1 MHVKEGEGNNWMHSS
16 KFTMSHVLIRL
27 RCIISQVKSY
37 LISLPDMGSLFF
49 QGCAAGTAAALKKKR
64 DRLSSDPWA
73 KQELWFLLGF
83 GSWKQL
89 LRSWEGWGAATLQSK
104 MRHLLLVQVMWTG
117 AGAGRR
123 AGARLLGM
131 DMDWTPT
138 RARACCQEQL
148 QPQAQHPLERQDE
161 PLLSHP
167 QPHSACSSMAPA
179 AALPSCRSWSEP
191 RCLLCHPKCWY
202 GVA

>member
-64 DRLSSDPWA
+64 DRLSSEPWA

-104 MRHLLLVQVMWTG
+104 MRHLLLVQVGLGNVNRSW
-117 AGAGRR
+117 GR
-123 AGARLLGM
+123 
-131 DMDWTPT
+131 
-138 RARACCQEQL
+138 QEGWG
-148 QPQAQHPLERQDE
+148 QAPWHGYGLDSHRGQS
-161 PLLSHP
+161 LLSG
-167 QPHSACSSMAPA
+167 AAPA
-179 AALPSCRSWSEP
+179 PGSASTGKA
-191 RCLLCHPKCWY
+191 
-202 GVA
+202 G